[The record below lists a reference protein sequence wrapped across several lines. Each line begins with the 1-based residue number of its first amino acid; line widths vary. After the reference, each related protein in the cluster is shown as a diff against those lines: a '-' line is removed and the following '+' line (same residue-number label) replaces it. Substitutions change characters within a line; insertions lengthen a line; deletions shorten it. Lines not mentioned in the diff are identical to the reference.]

1 MWLKL
6 GVLFL
11 LSLCSFSGKH
21 FTQILKQNNVLNP
34 VFASACHGPA
44 NTCLSSDS
52 GNYAVYDPEAFVPA
66 GYRLLA
72 EENGDLN
79 LDSYPDKI
87 LVFSPPGE
95 DSLSTQ
101 EKPLLRL
108 LVMLYGTK
116 NKLYE
121 KALQHE
127 NLVCYYNY
135 DPNFKDAFTG
145 VGIEKG
151 SFTISHYGGMAER
164 WGRSTT
170 FKFHATENKWLLE
183 SDEFTTFMASDE
195 KNTTSIKTL
204 TEKDFGKVYL
214 EQFSIYAD

>member
-1 MWLKL
+1 MGINFGFLF
-6 GVLFL
+6 VLFF
-11 LSLCSFSGKH
+11 CSFSGKNDI
-21 FTQILKQNNVLNP
+21 QILKQNNVLNP
-34 VFASACHGPA
+34 PIASHHPVDI
-44 NTCLSSDS
+44 DS
-52 GNYAVYDPEAFVPA
+52 GNYFAYLPEAFVPA
-66 GYRLLA
+66 GYSLLA

-79 LDSYPDKI
+79 LDPYPDKI
-87 LVFSPPGE
+87 LVLSPQGE

-108 LVMLYGTK
+108 LVILYGTK
-116 NKLYE
+116 TKQYE
-121 KALQHE
+121 KIMQHE

-151 SFTISHYGGMAER
+151 SFTLSHYGGMVER

-170 FKFHATENKWLLE
+170 FKFNPTDKKWLLE

-204 TEKDFGKVYL
+204 TQKDFGKVYL
-214 EQFSIYAD
+214 ELFSIYAD

>member
-1 MWLKL
+1 MGIKL
-6 GVLFL
+6 GTLFL

-21 FTQILKQNNVLNP
+21 PTQILKQNTVLNP
-34 VFASACHGPA
+34 VFASACHVPA
-44 NTCLSSDS
+44 ITCLSNAS
-52 GNYAVYDPEAFVPA
+52 GNYFDTNPKAFVPA
-66 GYRLLA
+66 GYQLLA

-79 LDSYPDKI
+79 LDFYPDKI

-116 NKLYE
+116 NKQYE

-170 FKFHATENKWLLE
+170 FKFHAAENKWLLE

-204 TEKDFGKVYL
+204 THKDFGKVYL
-214 EQFSIYAD
+214 EQFSIYTD